1 MAEGSLSEPGLRVL
15 FVDDSANVLSGL
27 RRMLYAERD
36 RWDVSFATCASDA
49 LELFAECPFDVV
61 VTDMRMTGMDG
72 SDLLM
77 RIRDL
82 NPATV
87 RIVLSGQTD
96 SASALKASSVAHQYL
111 SKPTDAETLRHAVS
125 RALELERR
133 LGQPR
138 LRSAL
143 GGLERLPSPSTT
155 VRRLNAVVADP
166 ACDADSIVRIIEPDL
181 GISAKLLQLVNSA
194 FFTMP
199 REVTSLREAVSYI
212 GLENV
217 RAIATSADVVR
228 ALGSGAYFDLLAGRL
243 QAHSA
248 GVVQLARHILPRA
261 RRPADLY
268 LGALLHDIGLLAAAA
283 LVPDAWG
290 YLDDTG
296 TGPWNLE
303 KERVVLGATHADIGA
318 YLLCLWGMPYGAVEV
333 VARHHDPGPA
343 LGGALSEVHAVSLA
357 EVLLAEVDAMPGHGG
372 LDHQYADDLGVT
384 SFVDDWRR
392 YRDEVIGATSDR

>member
-248 GVVQLARHILPRA
+248 GVVQLARHILPALGVPPTCTWGLSSMTSGSWPLRPLCQTPGDIWTIPA
-261 RRPADLY
+261 PGRGTWRRSGSY
-268 LGALLHDIGLLAAAA
+268 
-283 LVPDAWG
+283 LVPP
-290 YLDDTG
+290 TP
-296 TGPWNLE
+296 T
-303 KERVVLGATHADIGA
+303 
-318 YLLCLWGMPYGAVEV
+318 
-333 VARHHDPGPA
+333 
-343 LGGALSEVHAVSLA
+343 LA
-357 EVLLAEVDAMPGHGG
+357 P
-372 LDHQYADDLGVT
+372 T
-384 SFVDDWRR
+384 SFAFGGCPMARSRSSRVTTTLARP
-392 YRDEVIGATSDR
+392 